1 MVNYFSLENNTFFF
15 FFQVTTLVET
25 RSPQKKKGKS
35 KRAHV
40 LVAAVEKATANFVE
54 RGQQIAAE
62 NPEIQR
68 DMIEAVHAVQNT
80 GEAMG
85 SAAREFAADPCSSVK
100 RGNMVSFGL
109 Y

>member
-1 MVNYFSLENNTFFF
+1 M
-15 FFQVTTLVET
+15 
-25 RSPQKKKGKS
+25 
-35 KRAHV
+35 
-40 LVAAVEKATANFVE
+40 AAVEKATANFVE

-100 RGNMVSFGL
+100 RGNMVSLVL
-109 Y
+109 YWPWTYQNQNPKVEIITLTLIFFNEN